1 MWMTIISSAIPLLK
15 KYWELVLIVFLVIAF
30 GIYIARLKGNVRRA
44 ETTVTELR
52 ETIEVL
58 EISNQTLVK
67 NLAFFEG
74 RIRIL
79 NAYSNSLRNLQSM
92 SNYQLPADQKS
103 VLDEIKDEYQF
114 LFPNLRLTNGF
125 DLEAEW
131 EAMVT
136 NERILDISGGTHE
149 TN

>member
-1 MWMTIISSAIPLLK
+1 MWMTLISSAIPLLK
-15 KYWELVLIVFLVIAF
+15 KYWELVLIIFLVIAF

-44 ETTVTELR
+44 ESTVTELR

-92 SNYQLPADQKS
+92 SNYQLPVDQKS

-114 LFPNLRLTNGF
+114 LFPSLRLSNSVDF
-125 DLEAEW
+125 DKEW
-131 EAMVT
+131 ESMLS
-136 NERILDISGGTHE
+136 NENLLGGGHE

>member
-1 MWMTIISSAIPLLK
+1 MWMTLISSAIPLLK
-15 KYWELVLIVFLVIAF
+15 KYWELVLIIFLVIAF

-44 ETTVTELR
+44 ESTVTELR

-67 NLAFFEG
+67 NLVFFEG

-114 LFPNLRLTNGF
+114 LFPSLRLSNSVDF
-125 DLEAEW
+125 DKEW
-131 EAMVT
+131 ESMLS
-136 NERILDISGGTHE
+136 NENLLGGGHE

>member
-1 MWMTIISSAIPLLK
+1 MWMTLISSAIPLLK
-15 KYWELVLIVFLVIAF
+15 KYWELILIIFLVIAF

-44 ETTVTELR
+44 ESTVTELR

-114 LFPNLRLTNGF
+114 LFPSLRLSNSVDF
-125 DLEAEW
+125 DKEW
-131 EAMVT
+131 ESMLS
-136 NERILDISGGTHE
+136 NENLLGGGHE

>member
-1 MWMTIISSAIPLLK
+1 MWMTLISSAIPLLK
-15 KYWELVLIVFLVIAF
+15 KYWELILIIFLVIAF

-44 ETTVTELR
+44 ESTVTELR

-114 LFPNLRLTNGF
+114 LFPSLRLSNSVDF
-125 DLEAEW
+125 DKEW
-131 EAMVT
+131 ESMLS
-136 NERILDISGGTHE
+136 NESLLGGGHE

>member
-1 MWMTIISSAIPLLK
+1 MWMTLISSAIPLLK
-15 KYWELVLIVFLVIAF
+15 KYWELVLIIFLVLAF

-44 ETTVTELR
+44 ESTVTELR

-103 VLDEIKDEYQF
+103 VLDEIRDEYQF
-114 LFPNLRLTNGF
+114 LFPSLRLSNSVDF
-125 DLEAEW
+125 DMEW
-131 EAMVT
+131 ETMLS
-136 NERILDISGGTHE
+136 NENLLGGGHE